1 VEGPSQY
8 LFWAKV
14 LGEYRGGGKSLD
26 IHALEATPRILRV
39 AEANFGWSLAVQF
52 LLFFLI
58 MAPAWATYDIALIY
72 IPSLGTSS
80 GPQTPLGFLS
90 FIGVVVVGAVLVVLN
105 LGSRRRLGRFILAG
119 AFRYPRNVYSLAVV
133 QVEAMRTPRS
143 QRLHCRAGGRD
154 LTVVVVGQHDR
165 LLEAMELAGQPLELL
180 GLPQIR
186 GEVSGGG

>member
-1 VEGPSQY
+1 MERPNRY

-26 IHALEATPRILRV
+26 VHALEATPGILRV
-39 AEANFGWSLAVQF
+39 AEANFSWSLAAQF

-58 MAPAWATYDIALIY
+58 VAPAWATYDVALVY

-80 GPQTPLGFLS
+80 GPQTPRGFVLFICVMLAGGVIVGLG
-90 FIGVVVVGAVLVVLN
+90 

-119 AFRYPRNVYSLAVV
+119 AFRYPRNVYSLVVV

-154 LTVVVVGQHDR
+154 LTIVVIGQHDR
-165 LLEAMELAGQPLELL
+165 LLAAMELAGQPLELL
-180 GLPQIR
+180 GLSRVR